1 MKRVL
6 LVMLA
11 GCFMLAACKK
21 ETEIEHD
28 QLHNTVWQ
36 SGQYNENSGGAIA
49 YGAIYYN
56 DGDACRELL
65 KFSYGFVD
73 RYYTYHGEE
82 IKYLP
87 ENCFSGCTSL
97 TTIFVSNLW
106 NFTHVSSLYGFSV
119 FSDCT
124 SLVGGNGTAYNSS
137 YTESNYARIDGKN
150 GLPGCLTLKA

>member
-11 GCFMLAACKK
+11 GCLMLAACKK
-21 ETEIEHD
+21 ETEIERD

-87 ENCFSGCTSL
+87 GGQYEIVENTF
-97 TTIFVSNLW
+97 TIPNDTLRVYKIEENHIVSYFND
-106 NFTHVSSLYGFSV
+106 GRK
-119 FSDCT
+119 D
-124 SLVGGNGTAYNSS
+124 GTFH
-137 YTESNYARIDGKN
+137 RIN
-150 GLPGCLTLKA
+150 